1 MPQENKKK
9 ERVKKMIKFGKWV
22 VKFRIPILILS
33 FLLLIPTGI
42 IYMNTRSITISSHIS
57 REILRR

>member
-1 MPQENKKK
+1 MPKEKKKK
-9 ERVKKMIKFGKWV
+9 ERLKKMIKFGKWV

-42 IYMNTRSITISSHIS
+42 IYLSHEFNYDILSISPG
-57 REILRR
+57 RY

>member
-42 IYMNTRSITISSHIS
+42 LSLIHI
-57 REILRR
+57 